1 MKHIFVVL
9 FSFAACAFG
18 QGSQQKDLSD
28 ANGSSWRSASETSKL
43 GYISGY
49 ISAMEEATVSTAY
62 LCGWQGR
69 ADSEPCTVTIKALDF
84 SGITVGQYLNGMDAF
99 YKDFRDTQY
108 PQVAAMRIVRD
119 QINGRPA
126 EDIEKELVAW
136 RQCHAAHSGNCLH
149 AANSYQITPSKTP
162 RK

>member
-9 FSFAACAFG
+9 FLFAAYAFG
-18 QGSQQKDLSD
+18 QGNQQKDLAD
-28 ANGSSWRSASETSKL
+28 ADGSSWQSASGTSKL

-62 LCGWQGR
+62 LCGWQGQ

-84 SGITVGQYLNGMDAF
+84 TGISIGQYLNGMDAF
-99 YKDFRDTQY
+99 YKDFRNTQY

-126 EDIEKELVAW
+126 GDIEKELTAW
-136 RQCHAAHSGNCLH
+136 RQCRATHSGNCLH
-149 AANSYQITPSKTP
+149 ALNSYQTPPATK
-162 RK
+162 K

>member
-1 MKHIFVVL
+1 MKLSALTVIFAV
-9 FSFAACAFG
+9 AACAFG
-18 QGSQQKDLSD
+18 QGNQQKDLSD
-28 ANGSSWRSASETSKL
+28 ADGSSWQSASETSKL

-49 ISAMEEATVSTAY
+49 ISAMEEAALSTAY

-84 SGITVGQYLNGMDAF
+84 TGISIGQYLNGMDAF
-99 YKDFRDTQY
+99 YKDFRNTQY

-126 EDIEKELVAW
+126 GDIEKELTAW
-136 RQCHAAHSGNCLH
+136 RQCHATHSGNCLH
-149 AANSYQITPSKTP
+149 ALNSYQTPPATK
-162 RK
+162 K